1 VGSLEG
7 RVGEPGIGVFCG
19 ALFVVVVL
27 LLEFWFDLILVF
39 IGTGFD
45 VVLLVVVP
53 CASLGILFGGC
64 TLLMGFVLFT
74 GLPVVRLFA
83 CPDVG
88 LFFALVVDRVT
99 LAGRCSEA
107 AALVV
112 GAAERG
118 AIFLT
123 FCGRAGVVVFAVFAA
138 ATAAVVWARTIGGKA
153 SSVSSSSQSFVLFRL
168 ATGVLRGCPGG
179 EMSFAFSW
187 AAATCL
193 LGVTGGN
200 CFVRMAVVVEASF
213 ISSSSAG
220 GVAGATTFVAAAAAV
235 RAAICCA

>member
-1 VGSLEG
+1 M
-7 RVGEPGIGVFCG
+7 GVFCG

-27 LLEFWFDLILVF
+27 LLELEFSFDLVLMV

-53 CASLGILFGGC
+53 CANLGILFGGC

-83 CPDVG
+83 CPDVS

-123 FCGRAGVVVFAVFAA
+123 FCGRAGVVVFVIAA
-138 ATAAVVWARTIGGKA
+138 AAVVVGARMIGGKA
-153 SSVSSSSQSFVLFRL
+153 SSVSSSSQSFVLFRF
-168 ATGVLRGCPGG
+168 ATGVLRGWPGG
-179 EMSFAFSW
+179 EMSFAFS
-187 AAATCL
+187 
-193 LGVTGGN
+193 
-200 CFVRMAVVVEASF
+200 
-213 ISSSSAG
+213 
-220 GVAGATTFVAAAAAV
+220 
-235 RAAICCA
+235 